1 VTSPHP
7 HEDVINDL
15 AQHMQERAR
24 IQAELNRNVEEFTAR
39 LFAALENALAALAAA
54 NVPGLSKSRRLVHP
68 AGGGR
73 EGLQVFIEDWSIIFV
88 PLSGL
93 ARPNVLDE
101 ARIPPAAFKEGC
113 GRIGDFLT
121 DDPDARAFYDFLI
134 FQDGSWFAWGYGW
147 PKQQS
152 DIDSTDF
159 NGLALELIDSFVKDI
174 FVVWQNREQTLLAT
188 ALDAKKRAYD
198 FGLPGE
204 EQQGF

>member
-1 VTSPHP
+1 MTLQQHQ
-7 HEDVINDL
+7 DVIHDL
-15 AQHMQERAR
+15 GQFMSTRAR
-24 IQAELNRNVEEFTAR
+24 TQAVLNRHIKEFTSR
-39 LFAALENALAALAAA
+39 LFGALETALAELAAA
-54 NVPGLSKSRRLVHP
+54 NVPGLGKSRRLVHP

-88 PLSGL
+88 PLPGL

-101 ARIPPAAFKEGC
+101 ARIPPSQFKEGC
-113 GRIGDFLT
+113 GRIGVFLT
-121 DDPDARAFYDFLI
+121 DEPDATAFYDFLI

-159 NGLALELIDSFVKDI
+159 EGLALELIDSFVKDI
-174 FVVWQNREQTLLAT
+174 FMVWQSREQTALAA
-188 ALDAKKRAYD
+188 ALDAKKRAYS

-204 EQQGF
+204 EQQGL